1 MRRGFWL
8 SAFGVLAILCSTS
21 FAEEPPRAR
30 DAYERSRVGD
40 QDPNRIVVPTNQV
53 LSPVGRQVAF
63 DGRPVDMA
71 LSPDGR
77 WLAVLDRASV
87 LLIDPAAGKVVSTA
101 RHKGGSYAGIA
112 FSRDGRHLYA
122 SSITGTIGV
131 FEVESSG
138 ELETQEPIKLGELL
152 RADPESVLP
161 VGMATSTVGDSLWVV
176 LNLRNSIA
184 EIDLAQKRIKREI
197 PVGNA
202 PFGIVL
208 LGEKAYV
215 SNWAGRLPDAKSA
228 TGPAGRGTPVRVD
241 EKRHIAND
249 GSVSIVDLA
258 LGKEMKQVEVGLHPS
273 LIVVAPDGKRVL
285 VANSNS
291 DTISVIDTT
300 SQEVVETIS
309 TRPADNMLFGS
320 GPSALAVA
328 PDGNTLYVANGTNN
342 AVAVVELHSP
352 NSRLVGCFPT
362 GWYPA
367 ALVLDPARHSLYVAN
382 VKGVGSRS
390 AAWRGQ
396 RKIKGKDV
404 FGYTTHDQLG
414 TISLVDLQQLGELSS
429 QTAKVLANNRQTEM
443 ISALAPPRPDA
454 KPKALPERHGE
465 PSKIKHV
472 LYIIKENRTY
482 DQVFGD
488 VPRGE
493 GSAELCIFGREVTP
507 NCHKLVDEF
516 VLLDNFY
523 CSGVLSADG
532 HQWATEAYVTD
543 YLERGFG
550 GWPRSYPYAGGDA
563 LAYASSGF
571 IWDNAIAHKKSLRIY
586 GEFVRATVEWKDPA
600 RAGKPKFI
608 DCYRDFMD
616 HTNLVSVR
624 GAASIKSL
632 EPYVCPTTIGFPGI
646 VPDVYRAAEFKR
658 ELKQYEADNNLPNLM
673 IMLLPNDHTA
683 GTRPGMPTPEAAV
696 ADNDL
701 AVGQVIEAISHS
713 KFWPETA
720 VFVVQDDPQAG
731 FDHIDGH
738 RTVAMMVS
746 PYSRRRAIDSTNYN
760 QTSMIRTMELILGLP
775 PMNQLDA
782 SASPMIG
789 CFTEEADL
797 APYDAVPN
805 QIPLDRLN
813 PDLKTIRDPRQLHW
827 AQVSVELPLDE
838 VDEAD
843 EDTLNRILWHSVRGR
858 DDTYPAW
865 AVLAENDDEEEE
877 EREAKR

>member
-1 MRRGFWL
+1 MPRFFSLVGL
-8 SAFGVLAILCSTS
+8 ILLALIGSSAT
-21 FAEEPPRAR
+21 AEEPRHQR
-30 DAYERSRVGD
+30 DGYERSRVGD

-53 LSPVGRQVAF
+53 LSPVGRQVAY

-71 LSPDGR
+71 LSPNGR

-87 LLIDPAAGKVVSTA
+87 LLIDPAEGKVVSTA
-101 RHKGGSYAGIA
+101 RQKGGSYAGIA
-112 FSRDGRHLYA
+112 FSRDGRRVYA
-122 SSITGTIGV
+122 SSITGSIGV
-131 FEVESSG
+131 FEVEPAG
-138 ELETQEPIKLGELL
+138 ELAPQEPIKLGELL
-152 RADPESVLP
+152 KVDPESVLP
-161 VGMATSTVGDSLWVV
+161 VGMAVSASGESLWIV

-197 PVGNA
+197 HVGNA

-208 LGEKAYV
+208 VGEKAYV
-215 SNWAGRLPDAKSA
+215 SNWAGRLPDAQST

-241 EKRHIAND
+241 ATRHIAND
-249 GSVSIVDLA
+249 GSVSVVDLA
-258 LGKEMKQVEVGLHPS
+258 LGKETKQVVVGLHPS
-273 LIVVAPDGKRVL
+273 AIATAPDAKRVF

-291 DTISVIDTT
+291 DTVSVIDADRD
-300 SQEVVETIS
+300 EVVETIS
-309 TRPADNMLFGS
+309 TRPAENMLFGS

-328 PDGNTLYVANGTNN
+328 HDGKTLYVANSTNN
-342 AVAVVELHSP
+342 AVAVIELDSP
-352 NSRLVGCFPT
+352 KSRLAGCFPT

-367 ALVLDPARHSLYVAN
+367 ALVIDQAKHSLYVAN
-382 VKGVGSRS
+382 VKGIGSRS

-396 RKIKGKDV
+396 RKVKGKDV
-404 FGYTTHDQLG
+404 FGYTSHDQLG
-414 TISLVDLQQLGELSS
+414 TISLVDLAKLGELSS
-429 QTAKVLANNRQTEM
+429 QTAKVLANNRQTEA
-443 ISALAPPRPDA
+443 ISALAPPRADA

-465 PSKIKHV
+465 ASKIKHV

-488 VPRGE
+488 LPRGE

-532 HQWATEAYVTD
+532 HQWATEAYATD

-586 GEFVRATVEWKDPA
+586 GEFVRATIEWKDPT

-608 DCYRDFMD
+608 DCYRDFID
-616 HTNLVSVR
+616 HTDQVMVR

-632 EPYVCPTTIGFPGI
+632 EPYVCPTTIGFPSI
-646 VPDVYRAAEFKR
+646 MPDVYRAEEFKR
-658 ELKQYEADNNLPNLM
+658 ELKQYEADGKLPNLM

-701 AVGQVIEAISHS
+701 ALGQVIEAISHS

-843 EDTLNRILWHSVRGR
+843 EDTLNRILWHNARRR

-865 AVLAENDDEEEE
+865 AVLAENDEDEE

>member
-1 MRRGFWL
+1 MRRGLWL
-8 SAFGVLAILCSTS
+8 SALCVLAILCLTS
-21 FAEEPPRAR
+21 FAAEPPRDR
-30 DAYERSRVGD
+30 DQYERSRVGD
-40 QDPNRIVVPTNQV
+40 QDPGRIVVPTNQV

-77 WLAVLDRASV
+77 RLAVLDRASV
-87 LLIDPAAGKVVSTA
+87 LLINPDEGKVVSTA

-138 ELETQEPIKLGELL
+138 ELKAEDPIKLGELL
-152 RADPESVLP
+152 QADPESVLP
-161 VGMATSTVGDSLWVV
+161 VGMALGAAGDSLWVV

-208 LGEKAYV
+208 LAEKAYV
-215 SNWAGRLPDAKSA
+215 SNWAGRLPDAKST

-241 EKRHIAND
+241 QTRHIAND

-258 LGKEMKQVEVGLHPS
+258 AGKEMKQVQVGLHPS
-273 LIVVAPDGKRVL
+273 LIVAAPDGKRVL

-291 DTISVIDTT
+291 DTVSVIDTT
-300 SQEVVETIS
+300 SHEVVETIS

-328 PDGNTLYVANGTNN
+328 PDGKTLYVANGTNN
-342 AVAVVELHSP
+342 AVAVVELAAP
-352 NSRLVGCFPT
+352 KSRMVGCFPT

-367 ALVLDPARHSLYVAN
+367 ALVLDPAKHSLYVAN

-414 TISLVDLQQLGELSS
+414 TISLVDLDQLGELSS

-443 ISALAPPRPDA
+443 ISALAPSRADA
-454 KPKALPERHGE
+454 RPKALPERHGE

-586 GEFVRATVEWKDPA
+586 GEFVRATIEWKDPA

-616 HTNLVSVR
+616 HTDQVTVR

-632 EPYVCPTTIGFPGI
+632 EPYVCPTTIGFPSI
-646 VPDVYRAAEFKR
+646 VPDVYRAEQFKR
-658 ELKQYEADNNLPNLM
+658 ELKKFEADNNLPNLM

-696 ADNDL
+696 ADNDV
-701 AVGQVIEAISHS
+701 AVGQVIDAISHS

-789 CFTEEADL
+789 CFTDVADL

-865 AVLAENDDEEEE
+865 AVLAENEEEEEE
-877 EREAKR
+877 EREAER